1 MAKPKA
7 TTSVVVSGRLMQLTT
22 RLPKRR
28 ASSRPTRTSRAAP
41 APPKSPGTA
50 STRTSDARRGGG
62 PEDLALYSCACGFAF
77 KAAVTTSVGC
87 PHCGTEQAW

>member
-1 MAKPKA
+1 MH
-7 TTSVVVSGRLMQLTT
+7 LTT

-28 ASSRPTRTSRAAP
+28 ASRHPRPAEQVTPEPQDVRAA
-41 APPKSPGTA
+41 
-50 STRTSDARRGGG
+50 RRAGG
-62 PEDLALYSCACGFAF
+62 PEDRALYSCMCGFAF

>member
-1 MAKPKA
+1 
-7 TTSVVVSGRLMQLTT
+7 MQLTT

-28 ASSRPTRTSRAAP
+28 SSRRPARPVERKP
-41 APPKSPGTA
+41 APPKPEPPEVRA
-50 STRTSDARRGGG
+50 ARRAGG
-62 PEDLALYSCACGFAF
+62 PEDCALYSCTCGFAF

>member
-1 MAKPKA
+1 
-7 TTSVVVSGRLMQLTT
+7 MQLTT

-28 ASSRPTRTSRAAP
+28 HARPTRSASAEPRPAARETAETRA
-41 APPKSPGTA
+41 
-50 STRTSDARRGGG
+50 ARRGGG
-62 PEDLALYSCACGFAF
+62 PEDSALYSCMCGYAF